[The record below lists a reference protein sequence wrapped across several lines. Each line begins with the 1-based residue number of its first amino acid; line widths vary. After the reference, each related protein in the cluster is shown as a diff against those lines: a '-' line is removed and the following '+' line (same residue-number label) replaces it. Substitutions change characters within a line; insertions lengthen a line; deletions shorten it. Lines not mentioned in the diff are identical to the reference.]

1 MLKKSEKPMIKF
13 RTENHSYF
21 NRKVS
26 NYYTEKR
33 IFKIG
38 KIDFFLC
45 EYNNPVKI
53 KFITINYIT
62 NE

>member
-1 MLKKSEKPMIKF
+1 MIKF
-13 RTENHSYF
+13 RKENHTYF
-21 NRKVS
+21 NRQFG

-38 KIDFFLC
+38 RIDFFLC
-45 EYNNPVKI
+45 EYNSPVKI
-53 KFITINYIT
+53 KFITINWIT